1 MDIEKPL
8 EPIKEDQEEVV
19 PPEDFE
25 YDESKQL
32 LEKKNN

>member
-8 EPIKEDQEEVV
+8 ENIAEEEEVP

-32 LEKKNN
+32 LDKK